1 MHQQSYHNTT
11 HLYRTVG
18 LPWLQDGSYLGKCS
32 GTMHSV
38 GVALSERVLEHQM
51 VEEGPCSHQVGQ
63 MSNTQPHTGN
73 LDMLSG
79 CIVGVGL
86 LHGCRSVAKHDN
98 VRNM

>member
-1 MHQQSYHNTT
+1 
-11 HLYRTVG
+11 
-18 LPWLQDGSYLGKCS
+18 
-32 GTMHSV
+32 MHSV

-79 CIVGVGL
+79 CIVGVG
-86 LHGCRSVAKHDN
+86 GKKVWISKVF
-98 VRNM
+98 VRWWLVKCAREVW